1 MLIRLRTKW
10 EGIMARGYLVCTALV
25 MLALGSVVQ
34 AQQYPTRPVRFVL
47 GFPAGGPTDAAGRI
61 IGQALSRALGQS
73 VIIDNRPGA
82 DGAIGAEVAAKASP
96 DGHTLLLGSGSNIAG
111 IPAMRIKPP
120 YDSVADFVPVAF
132 VGWSSLLLVVHP
144 GVPAKTL
151 GELIAHARA
160 NPGKVI
166 VAAANPPTI
175 FTMAQ
180 IKSFAKVDML
190 SVAYKGD
197 ANALPDLL
205 AGRVHVLSGG
215 TNLLLPYV
223 KEGRLRAL
231 AALTRTRTRPAPD
244 VPTVVEAGVP
254 NFSIY
259 GWFAFFAPAK
269 TPIAI
274 VERLDREINIALKRP
289 EVLAQF
295 AKIGLETGGPSRQ
308 ELPAFVKDQ
317 IASWTAA
324 ARDAGIQRQ

>member
-1 MLIRLRTKW
+1 
-10 EGIMARGYLVCTALV
+10 MAKMVWICTALV
-25 MLALGSVVQ
+25 ILALGSVAQ

-61 IGQALSRALGQS
+61 IAQALAPALGQT
-73 VIIDNRPGA
+73 VIVDNRPGA
-82 DGAIGAEVAAKASP
+82 DGAIGAEVAARASP

-111 IPAMRIKPP
+111 IPAMRHKPP
-120 YDSVADFVPVAF
+120 YDSIADFVPVAF

-151 GELIAHARA
+151 GELIAYARA
-160 NPGKVI
+160 NPGKLI

-180 IKSFAKVDML
+180 INSSAKVEML
-190 SVAYKGD
+190 NVPYKGD
-197 ANALPDLL
+197 AAALPDLL
-205 AGRVHVLSGG
+205 SGRVQLLTGG

-223 KEGRLRAL
+223 KDGRLRAL

-244 VPTVVEAGVP
+244 VPTIVEAGVP

-259 GWFAFFAPAK
+259 GWFAFFAPTR
-269 TPIAI
+269 TPAGI
-274 VERLDREINIALKRP
+274 VERLDREINTVLKRP
-289 EVLAQF
+289 EIQAQF
-295 AKIGLETGGPSRQ
+295 EKIGLETGGPSRQ

-317 IASWTAA
+317 IVSWDAA
-324 ARDAGIQRQ
+324 ARAAGIQRQ